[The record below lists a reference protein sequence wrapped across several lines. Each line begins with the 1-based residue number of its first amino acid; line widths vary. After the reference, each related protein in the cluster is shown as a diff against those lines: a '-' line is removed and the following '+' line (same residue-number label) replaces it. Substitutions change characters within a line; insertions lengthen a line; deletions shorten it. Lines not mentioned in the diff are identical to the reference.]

1 MQDLLH
7 TILNKQ
13 NVTLDNL
20 QQLADYYKVILLYK
34 ADNKAND
41 SVAAEFVRLIKKIAS
56 LDIELA
62 HNTILAMLKSF
73 AY

>member
-41 SVAAEFVRLIKKIAS
+41 SVAA
-56 LDIELA
+56 
-62 HNTILAMLKSF
+62 
-73 AY
+73 